1 VSPQSG
7 EGDRIVKRICLT
19 IAGVILAS
27 ALTGCIFG
35 SAGGSS
41 GSQES
46 TSSVPKMP
54 GVLTRI
60 SVSSSGAQGNG
71 PSGYSKSVSS
81 DGRYIAFN
89 SDATNLVQGDT
100 NGLKDIFVR
109 DLTAGTTT
117 RVSVSSSGAQAD
129 GISGTVGLTRDGRY
143 VVFVSEA
150 TKLVPGDTNGLMD
163 VFVRDLIK
171 GTTTLASVS
180 NTGAEGDGDS
190 SDCSISDDGRYVAF
204 VSAAANL
211 VSGDTNGEQD
221 VFVRDLVKS
230 TTTRVSV
237 GNTGTQADSWSDTPD
252 ISSDGGHVVFLSEAT
267 NLVRG
272 DTNGRQDVF
281 VRDLEKRTTTRAS
294 VSGTGVQGDLQS
306 QNPGISS
313 DGRFVVFESNADGL
327 VPGDTNRRDDIFV
340 RDLVGGTTVRAS
352 VGADGAQGNDTS
364 GNTAISSDGRYVVFD
379 SLSSNLVPGDTNGF
393 SDAFLRDMGAPS
405 KNP

>member
-1 VSPQSG
+1 
-7 EGDRIVKRICLT
+7 
-19 IAGVILAS
+19 
-27 ALTGCIFG
+27 
-35 SAGGSS
+35 
-41 GSQES
+41 
-46 TSSVPKMP
+46 MP

-306 QNPGISS
+306 QNPDISS

>member
-1 VSPQSG
+1 M
-7 EGDRIVKRICLT
+7 KRICLT
-19 IAGVILAS
+19 IAGVLVACALA
-27 ALTGCIFG
+27 GCIFG

-41 GSQES
+41 ESQQS
-46 TSSVPKMP
+46 TSSVPKTP
-54 GVLTRI
+54 SVLTRI

-89 SDATNLVQGDT
+89 SDATNLAQGDT

-109 DLTAGTTT
+109 DLTTGTTT

-129 GISGTVGLTRDGRY
+129 GISGSVGLTPDGRY

-163 VFVRDLIK
+163 VFVRDLVK
-171 GTTTLASVS
+171 GTTTLVSVS
-180 NTGAEGDGDS
+180 NTGAQGDGDS
-190 SDCSISDDGRYVAF
+190 SDCSISDDGRCVAF
-204 VSAAANL
+204 VSESANL
-211 VSGDTNGEQD
+211 VPGDTNGEQD
-221 VFVRDLVKS
+221 VFVRDLVKG

-237 GNTGTQADSWSDTPD
+237 GNTGTQADNWSDTPD

-306 QNPGISS
+306 QNPDISS
-313 DGRFVVFESNADGL
+313 DGRFVVFESNADDL
-327 VPGDTNRRDDIFV
+327 VPGDTNRRNDIFV
-340 RDLVGGTTVRAS
+340 QDLVGGTTVRAS